1 MWLWLILPGSQGQL
15 DFKDQDAFMH
25 KNLEKIRWV
34 IVVTLSAAKHLKLYL
49 IRFFPRFWRSQNDR
63 VIFILLLFFLFT
75 LATYPSSAEDNRIF
89 QIKGLKKTEKQ
100 LQEAKPDFKSQVS
113 QKNLLRLKRER
124 RFGLPVS
131 GKEYYA
137 QVETLKV
144 LGIRV
149 EFEKEVPDD
158 PKTTGDGLFDR
169 RTYQQHYADDG
180 HIIDPPPHY
189 RKYFLA
195 HLRALNNYWS
205 TVSKGKLVLKYEV
218 YPLDE
223 TLTYQLP
230 HTISY
235 YGDPESAY
243 YPFEGLRKFFHDSFH
258 LVDLISPEIDFSEY
272 DCFIIFHA
280 GSDRQSDLGS
290 FSPTYTPDDLFTG
303 FIVTGD
309 TVLVDGGSF
318 GITEGVL
325 MPETRSQD
333 NRIGALNAVFAHEFG
348 HQLGLPD
355 FYNTNTFTTQIGD
368 FSLMDNNGVDVGID
382 LDSCRGAVN
391 GLLPVYPDAWGK
403 AYLGYIEPVEILNQN
418 DVQLYASELLS
429 TGDIQT
435 VKVPINSE
443 EYFLIE
449 NRQTDIDNSVANLLA
464 DSTTGVV
471 LGPVNSSKQP
481 NREYDFLLP
490 GSGILIWHVD
500 EGVAYLDYDNNGINN
515 FDDNELQNNKER
527 RFITLEEADG
537 IIDFG
542 GNYYTGYGLQED
554 MYYLGNNSNFTPYTF
569 PSSRSNNR
577 SETHIYVTN
586 ISKDSTVMSFNVKND
601 ISLSGWPQR
610 IIPGSDNSSLV
621 YGDLDGDGK
630 EEILT
635 SSGKY
640 IFAWRTD
647 GSKYIPNADS
657 IRISGLDDKYHNYPL
672 AIFAEADSTIF
683 GTLSLGDL
691 EGDGTLEVVAG
702 DLNGKVYIWKA
713 VDDNEDGR
721 ADLLTGFPVGIGED
735 VSMTPVISNFGEDS
749 THLEV
754 LAGTSNGNL
763 ALIDYNGG
771 FNLWSYPEKII
782 GLATTDID
790 SINFVLTENDQSG
803 HLRRTDDPTGW
814 IKEIPSKNNFPPV
827 VGDINRDNKL
837 EVIVLSGDGKIYA
850 WDIEGNILSGFP
862 VSVGDIRSAPA
873 LGDIDADGY
882 LEIVFGGDNKVYA
895 YNYNGALV
903 TNFPFFI
910 DRVESAGAISS
921 TPILGDLNGD
931 GNAEIIF
938 GLEDGRVFALQGD
951 GSRFT
956 SFPLALSGEITS
968 SGIVL
973 NDSIETYNGIIIYMK
988 RDLFFKTGDG
998 LIYGFSLDFHNKDGT
1013 EKTPWLM
1020 YGYNAGHT
1028 SSLSL
1033 TSLPEIPAYADLM
1046 PEKSVYNYPNP
1057 ARDETTIR
1065 YFLSRDASVD
1075 IKIYDLS
1082 GDLVAEASQMGRS
1095 NTDNEYKWDCSKYA
1109 SGVYLCRVEAKSAE
1123 GKKVAF
1129 CKIALVK

>member
-1 MWLWLILPGSQGQL
+1 MY
-15 DFKDQDAFMH
+15 
-25 KNLEKIRWV
+25 KNPEKIRWV
-34 IVVTLSAAKHLKLYL
+34 IVVMLSAAKHLKLYL
-49 IRFFPRFWRSQNDR
+49 RRFFPPYGDQNDR
-63 VIFILLLFFLFT
+63 SVFILFILFLFS
-75 LATYPSSAEDNRIF
+75 LIAYPSFAEESRIF
-89 QIKGLKKTEKQ
+89 EIKGLKKTEKQ
-100 LQEAKPDFKSQVS
+100 LIEAKPDFKSQVS
-113 QKNLLRLKRER
+113 QKNILRLKRER
-124 RFGLPVS
+124 RFALPVS

-158 PKTTGDGLFDR
+158 DPKTTGNGEFDR
-169 RTYQQHYADDG
+169 RPYEEFYSQEGHY
-180 HIIDPPPHY
+180 IDPSPHLG
-189 RKYFLA
+189 KYFLA
-195 HLRALNNYWS
+195 HLKALNNYWN
-205 TVSKGKLVLKYEV
+205 TVSNGKLVLEYKI
-218 YPLDE
+218 YPLEE
-223 TLTYQLP
+223 TLAYRLP

-235 YGDPESAY
+235 YGDPASSN
-243 YPFEGLRKFFHDSFH
+243 YPFEGLKQFFHDSFH
-258 LVDLISPEIDFSEY
+258 LADSVSPEIDFSEY
-272 DCFIIFHA
+272 NCFIIFHA
-280 GSDRQSDLGS
+280 GSDKQSDLGS
-290 FSPTYTPDDLFTG
+290 FSPTHTPNDLFTG
-303 FIVTGD
+303 FIITGD
-309 TVLVDGGSF
+309 TVLVDSGSF
-318 GITEGVL
+318 AITEGMF

-333 NRIGALNAVFAHEFG
+333 SRIGALNAVFAHEFG

-368 FSLMDNNGVDVGID
+368 FSLMDNNGMDIGVELAGCK
-382 LDSCRGAVN
+382 SAVT

-403 AYLGYIEPVEILNQN
+403 AYLGYIQPVEILNQN
-418 DVQLYASELLS
+418 NIQLYASEMLS
-429 TGDIQT
+429 DGSLQV

-443 EYFLIE
+443 EYFLLE
-449 NRQTDIDNSVANLLA
+449 NRQKDIDKLVDSTLLA

-471 LGPVNSSKQP
+471 LGPVNNSKQP

-490 GSGILIWHVD
+490 GSGILIWHID
-500 EGVAYLDYDNNGINN
+500 EGMAYLDYDNDGLDNFNDNDLQGNN
-515 FDDNELQNNKER
+515 DR

-537 IIDFG
+537 VIDFG
-542 GNYYTGYGLQED
+542 GNYYAGYGSQED

-577 SETHIYVTN
+577 SETN
-586 ISKDSTVMSFNVKND
+586 IFITGISDSDTVMSFNIKND
-601 ISLSGWPQR
+601 IFLSGWPQR

-621 YGDLDGDGK
+621 YGDLDGDGI

-647 GSKYIPNADS
+647 GSKYISNAAS
-657 IRISGLDDKYHNYPL
+657 IRILGLDDKYYNYPL
-672 AIFAEADSTIF
+672 AIFAEADTTVV
-683 GTLSLGDL
+683 GTPSLGDL
-691 EGDGTLEVVAG
+691 DGDGILEVAMG
-702 DLNGKVYIWKA
+702 TISGELCIWHA
-713 VDDNEDGR
+713 EDSDSNGR
-721 ADLLTGFPVGIGED
+721 ADYFMNYKVGNKI
-735 VSMTPVISNFGEDS
+735 SMTAVIADFNSDDPGPEVFVGAEDGKWVMLAFGEFVIAI
-749 THLEV
+749 TE
-754 LAGTSNGNL
+754 GN
-763 ALIDYNGG
+763 YN
-771 FNLWSYPEKII
+771 EKII

-803 HLRRTDDPTGW
+803 HLRRTDDSAGW

-837 EVIVLSGDGKIYA
+837 EVVVLSGDGKIYA

-862 VSVGDIRSAPA
+862 VSVGDIKSGPA

-895 YNYNGALV
+895 YNYNGALA
-903 TNFPFFI
+903 TNFPFII
-910 DRVESAGAISS
+910 DRVELAGAISS

-931 GNAEIIF
+931 GNVEIIF
-938 GLEDGRVFALQGD
+938 GLKDGRVFALQGD

-956 SFPLALSGEITS
+956 RFPVALSGEVLS

-973 NDSIETYNGIIIYMK
+973 NDSIEIYNEVIIYMK
-988 RDLFFKTGDG
+988 RDLFFKTKDG
-998 LIYGFSLDFHNKDGT
+998 LVYGFSLDFHNTDGN

-1020 YGYNAGHT
+1020 YGYNAEHT
-1028 SSLSL
+1028 NSLPMTL
-1033 TSLPEIPAYADLM
+1033 LPEIPVYAELM

-1082 GDLVAEASQMGRS
+1082 GDLVAETSQMGRS
-1095 NTDNEYKWDCSKYA
+1095 NTENEYKWDCSKYA
-1109 SGVYLCRVEAKSAE
+1109 SGVYLCRVEAKSSE

-1129 CKIALVK
+1129 CKIALIK